1 MLRIFRHYVPA
12 TLFVLIA
19 SDVSVILLAVRL
31 SSDLAQWMGEGSVWP
46 KTALLTLLIVFALY
60 LADLYNPRL
69 QPGRGEL
76 AARLLLALVPAALLA
91 AALAFAVP
99 AFRFG
104 RFAFVLICGLVI
116 PGLFLSRTAWA
127 RIHRAEPLRERVLV
141 MGVSRA
147 AESILELQSTGARPF
162 TALGF
167 LDDSPDAHDRLP
179 PGAELLGKSKD
190 LLSIVE
196 ELHPDCVI
204 VALAEM
210 RGAFPAKDLLEC
222 RLRGIR
228 VEDWPTFYEKQTG
241 KILLAELR
249 PSWLI
254 FSDGFV
260 KTQLTQMHKRALDA
274 VLASVGLLL
283 SLPLMGLIA
292 LAIKLDS
299 RGPVL
304 FSQDR
309 VGQKGRLFTLY
320 KFRSMDSDAERDSGP
335 VWASPDDPRVTR
347 VGRILRT
354 TRLDELP
361 QLFNV
366 LAGHMSFIGPRP
378 ERPEFVRTLLGQS
391 PFYMQRLS
399 VKPGITGWAQVR
411 YQYASS
417 LDDSVEK
424 LQYDLYYIKNLS
436 PFLDLL
442 ILLHTIQVVLLARGS
457 R

>member
-12 TLFVLIA
+12 AVLVLIA
-19 SDVSVILLAVRL
+19 LDASVVVSAALL
-31 SSDLAQWMGEGSVWP
+31 STWLAAWPGEGSVWP
-46 KTALLTLLIVFALY
+46 KTALLTVIVILVLH
-60 LADLYNPRL
+60 LADLYDARSA
-69 QPGRGEL
+69 PGRREL
-76 AARLLLALVPAALLA
+76 AARLLLGFFPAALLA

-104 RFAFVLICGLVI
+104 RFAFLLIVTLV
-116 PGLFLSRTAWA
+116 PAGLFLTRTVWA
-127 RIHRAEPLRERVLV
+127 RIHDAQPLRERVLV
-141 MGVSRA
+141 MGVSRSA
-147 AESILELQSTGARPF
+147 GDLLKLQGTGSHPF
-162 TALGF
+162 AALGV

-179 PGAELLGKSKD
+179 EGAELLGKTKD
-190 LLSIVE
+190 LLSIVD

-204 VALAEM
+204 VSLAEM
-210 RGAFPAKDLLEC
+210 RGAFPAQDLLEC
-222 RLRGIR
+222 RMRGIR

-241 KILLAELR
+241 KILLTELR

-260 KTQLTQMHKRALDA
+260 KTQLTQMQKRAVDA
-274 VLASVGLLL
+274 FLASVGLLVA
-283 SLPLMGLIA
+283 LPIMALVA

-299 RGPVL
+299 KGPVL
-304 FSQDR
+304 FRQER
-309 VGQKGRLFTLY
+309 VGQRGKIFVLY
-320 KFRSMDSDAERDSGP
+320 KFRSMRANAERESGP
-335 VWASPDDPRVTR
+335 VWAAPADPRVTR
-347 VGRILRT
+347 IGRILRVS
-354 TRLDELP
+354 RLDELP
-361 QLFNV
+361 QLLNV
-366 LAGHMSFIGPRP
+366 LRGDMSFIGPRP
-378 ERPEFVRTLLGQS
+378 ERPEFVSTLLRQS

-411 YQYASS
+411 YQYAAS